1 MNHFPNIGLYLS
13 NTSNKNLILKQI
25 IENKFLHEHIN
36 LSPLQG
42 VLYSSI
48 TIDRMIDEELRH
60 DHILIRTNENEALQ
74 TMSSGQQKKA
84 LLSYLIAQKPQYMIL
99 DDVYSNVDKESQ
111 SSITETLND
120 LAENT
125 LLIQLF
131 SENVIYYPAS
141 KRF

>member
-1 MNHFPNIGLYLS
+1 
-13 NTSNKNLILKQI
+13 
-25 IENKFLHEHIN
+25 
-36 LSPLQG
+36 
-42 VLYSSI
+42 
-48 TIDRMIDEELRH
+48 MIDEELRH